1 MSEKELRE
9 TLQMIQ
15 EIFKTPTSSIAKEI
29 GIHNSLI
36 GRFINDKMGNS
47 MLSEKVFKLLED
59 WCNEKIELFKEQL
72 GVSNK

>member
-9 TLQMIQ
+9 RLQIIQ

-36 GRFINDKMGNS
+36 GRFINDKMGEAV
-47 MLSEKVFKLLED
+47 LSEKVFKLLEG
-59 WCNEKIELFKEQL
+59 WCKTKIRLFNEQF
-72 GVSNK
+72 GR

>member
-15 EIFKTPTSSIAKEI
+15 EIFKTPTSAIAKEI
-29 GIHNSLI
+29 EVHNSLI

-47 MLSEKVFKLLED
+47 MLSEKVFKLLEN
-59 WCNEKIELFKEQL
+59 WCNEKIELFNEKF
-72 GVSNK
+72 GR